1 MGGGIVGSCTAL
13 FLARADAPDVR
24 VIERDPTYAQAS
36 TTLSAAGLR
45 TQFSLPLNVAMS
57 RFGADFLRPVR
68 DTIGWRG
75 NGYLLLATDAAR
87 LRANHDTQRTAGAQ
101 LAWLDP
107 PALAARFPWLRTDDL
122 AAGSLG
128 LADEGWFDAHALLR
142 HVRSEA
148 VAAGA
153 RYTTGEV
160 DGIDTTGGRVAA
172 VLLSDGTRIDAAH
185 AVLAAGAWSG
195 RLAARIGFA
204 LPVVPR
210 KRTVFVLRAPLSVSD
225 MPLILDASGLWL
237 RPEGEGFLAGISPPE
252 AQDRDADGDFEPDL
266 DMLEDEVWP
275 RLAHR
280 IPAFEQLRRVR
291 AWAGHYDTCTL
302 DHNAVI
308 GAAPGIAGLFIA
320 TGFSGH
326 GVQHAP
332 ATGRAIA
339 ELVVHGE
346 YRTLDLTPFGYDRV
360 AADRPLSEDE
370 IY

>member
-1 MGGGIVGSCTAL
+1 VQ
-13 FLARADAPDVR
+13 

-45 TQFSLPLNVAMS
+45 TQFSLPLNIAMS

-68 DTIGWRG
+68 DAIGWRD
-75 NGYLLLATDAAR
+75 NGYLMLATNAER
-87 LRANHDTQRTAGAQ
+87 LRANHDMQLASGAQ

-107 PALAARFPWLRTDDL
+107 PALSARYPWLRTDDL

-142 HVRSEA
+142 HIRSEA
-148 VAAGA
+148 IAAGA
-153 RYTTGEV
+153 RYSTAQVE
-160 DGIDTTGGRVAA
+160 GIDTSDGRVTG
-172 VLLSDGTRIDAAH
+172 VRLSDGTRVDAAQ

-210 KRTVFVLRAPLSVSD
+210 KRTVFVLRAPLSAPD
-225 MPLILDASGLWL
+225 MPLILDASGLWI
-237 RPEGEGFLAGISPPE
+237 RPEGDSYLAGISPPE
-252 AQDRDADGDFEPDL
+252 ERDCDADGDFEPDL

-291 AWAGHYDTCTL
+291 AWAGHYDYCTL

-308 GAAPGIAGLFIA
+308 GPAPNIAGLFMA

-332 ATGRAIA
+332 AAGRGIS
-339 ELVVHGE
+339 ELIVHGA

-360 AADRPLSEDE
+360 AANAPMVEDE

>member
-1 MGGGIVGSCTAL
+1 MC
-13 FLARADAPDVR
+13 
-24 VIERDPTYAQAS
+24 VIERDPTYSRAS

-57 RFGADFLRPVR
+57 RFGAEFLRPVR
-68 DTIGWRG
+68 EAIGWRG
-75 NGYLLLATDAAR
+75 NGYLLLATKAER
-87 LRANHDTQRTAGAQ
+87 LRANHDLQREHGAQ
-101 LAWLDP
+101 LAWLDAP
-107 PALAARFPWLRTDDL
+107 MLASRFPWLRTDDL

-148 VAAGA
+148 IAAGA
-153 RYTTGEV
+153 RYITAAV
-160 DGIDTTGGRVAA
+160 DGIETANSRLAA
-172 VLLSDGTRIDAAH
+172 VRISDGTRIEASH

-195 RLAARIGFA
+195 GLAARAGFA

-210 KRTVFVLRAPLSVSD
+210 KRTVFVLRAPLADPD
-225 MPLILDASGLWL
+225 MPLILDASGLWV
-237 RPEGEGFLAGISPPE
+237 RPEGNDFLAGISPPE
-252 AQDRDADGDFEPDL
+252 NKDRDADGDFEPDL

-291 AWAGHYDTCTL
+291 AWAGHYDHCTL
-302 DHNAVI
+302 DRNAII
-308 GAAPGIAGLFIA
+308 GPAPGIEGLFIA

-326 GVQHAP
+326 GVQQAP

-339 ELVVHGE
+339 ELILHGE
-346 YRTLDLTPFGYDRV
+346 YRTLDLSPFGYERV
-360 AADRPLSEDE
+360 VANRPLHEDE